1 MENEQKPEIQDY
13 GITVEEYLAGME
25 KGIDVL
31 ELERLKRS
39 GIREDLAL
47 EVMKIMECII
57 AGTATSEQIVRG
69 LVILTPK
76 MHDKLNETVPFK
88 FD

>member
-13 GITVEEYLAGME
+13 GITVEEYLEGME

-47 EVMKIMECII
+47 EVMKIMELVV
-57 AGTATSEQIVRG
+57 AGTATPEQVVRG
-69 LVILTPK
+69 LVILTPN
-76 MHDKLNETVPFK
+76 MSDKLDETVPYK